1 MISGEPNMVVYNS
14 QARELTAKIVF
25 YGPGLSG
32 KTTNLEILHEK
43 MDRSKVG
50 QLVQLSAKTDR
61 TIYFDLLPVELGNIK
76 GYKIRFQLATVPG
89 QIAHNETRK
98 VVLKGVDGIVFV
110 VDSQWTML
118 PKNLES
124 FQNLKD
130 NLKANAIPFEGLPLV
145 VQYNKRDLPDIL
157 SVEGLQEALGLS
169 SYPFTEAVA
178 SQGTGVGE
186 TFKLISKLT
195 FVDLLR
201 RLQKKDLSSVAAEA
215 HPPSITLTPAP
226 LPREEIED
234 ISWPKLPQTP
244 GEARTPGPPA
254 SIMTPVPMP
263 LPGTLSMPP
272 MPLMTPIPT
281 PIPFPSPAR
290 TRPEEGPFDMQTAP
304 GPEPLEEEDLP
315 VAVDEDAEVATPIPD
330 VTHPTPPQPSPDAVL
345 EAAPA
350 ATSGEIDERL
360 QRELAPIR
368 HRLLQFDDLANRVR
382 ELADR
387 LTLLEQTLRQTSQ
400 HLEDETGRLRAAVD
414 ERGPEQSGVFER
426 LDTIESRLESASD
439 DLRDR
444 IDTEVGN
451 RESRVKPLAREIE
464 QMHATLAELKDLH
477 RLGEERDRRR
487 LAEVDQLREVLAST
501 LAQLAEQIRRAV
513 EATSNR

>member
-1 MISGEPNMVVYNS
+1 MVVYNS
-14 QARELTAKIVF
+14 QARELTAKIVY

-178 SQGTGVGE
+178 SQGAGVGE

-201 RLQKKDLSSVAAEA
+201 RLQKKDLSSVGTEA
-215 HPPSITLTPAP
+215 HPPTITIAP
-226 LPREEIED
+226 LPPPREEIED

-244 GEARTPGPPA
+244 GEARAEGPPA
-254 SIMTPVPMP
+254 SIMTPLPTPLPMP
-263 LPGTLSMPP
+263 LQMPP
-272 MPLMTPIPT
+272 MPFTTPIPT
-281 PIPFPSPAR
+281 PIPFPVPAPA
-290 TRPEEGPFDMQTAP
+290 RPEEGPFDVRAAA
-304 GPEPLEEEDLP
+304 EPATRGEEDLP
-315 VAVDEDAEVATPIPD
+315 VAVDEDAPIPTPIPE
-330 VTHPTPPQPSPDAVL
+330 VTHPTPPQPLQEDVL
-345 EAAPA
+345 ATAPPG
-350 ATSGEIDERL
+350 ATAEEIDERL

-368 HRLLQFDDLANRVR
+368 HRLLQFDDLTTRIR
-382 ELADR
+382 EVSDR
-387 LTLLEQTLRQTSQ
+387 LALLEQTLRQTSQ
-400 HLEDETGRLRAAVD
+400 HLEDGLGQLRAAID
-414 ERGPEQSGVFER
+414 EETPDRSGLAAR
-426 LDTIESRLESASD
+426 IDALESRLESIFE
-439 DLRDR
+439 DLHDQ
-444 IDTEVGN
+444 IEAETGN
-451 RESRVKPLAREIE
+451 RESRVKPLTREVE
-464 QMHATLAELKDLH
+464 QIHVSLAELKDLH

-501 LAQLAEQIRRAV
+501 LTQLAEQIRRAV